1 MTSLKQ
7 LDLSYNDL
15 SGDERLSDKLSELT
29 NLDILYLC
37 SCSLDEIPDGY
48 VTDNLL
54 VLLLYELIMG

>member
-7 LDLSYNDL
+7 LDLGGNNL
-15 SGDERLSDKLSELT
+15 SEDERLVDKLSELT
-29 NLDILYLC
+29 NLEILVLSGC
-37 SCSLDEIPDGY
+37 ELEEIPDGY